1 MEKFIDTMKYYQSSL
16 EKLSETLSKKEKENI
31 TKLTIQFYLNMI
43 ILQLFGKIYPII
55 KEIKSLKLL

>member
-1 MEKFIDTMKYYQSSL
+1 MKYYQSSL